1 MGEKALANGQ
11 KSDKLIVKDGK
22 LICPVCR
29 HGVLLHDVGPETR
42 IVALPRKCKRCGQIT
57 VVNIAAPEPASKRT
71 SA

>member
-1 MGEKALANGQ
+1 MSNSQ
-11 KSDKLIVKDGK
+11 KYGTLVIKDGK

-29 HGVLLHDVGPETR
+29 HGVLLHDVGPETV

-57 VVNIAAPEPASKRT
+57 VVNIGAPEPASKET